1 MEYEMNQPDPLRLF
15 KAALYETG
23 SGSLQTYVN
32 SSAERV
38 DIVKRSTDRA
48 AMESALRWPDLQK
61 TVAGAIKRRIKQL
74 DADRG

>member
-1 MEYEMNQPDPLRLF
+1 MNQPDPLRLF
-15 KAALYETG
+15 KAALYETR

-48 AMESALRWPDLQK
+48 ALEDAIGAPDLQK
-61 TVAGAIKRRIKQL
+61 TVICAIQRRIKQL
-74 DADRG
+74 DVDRG